1 MAKLKMKY
9 EVISDIPD
17 EYLEILKQNNTIE
30 KRAGIKKQLDDEFSY
45 ALLNSKSDLQIEI
58 ID

>member
-9 EVISDIPD
+9 EIISDIPD
-17 EYLEILKQNNTIE
+17 EYLETLKQNNTIE

>member
-9 EVISDIPD
+9 EVVSDIPD

-30 KRAGIKKQLDDEFSY
+30 RRAGIKKQLDDEFSY

>member
-9 EVISDIPD
+9 EIISDIPD

>member
-1 MAKLKMKY
+1 MKY
-9 EVISDIPD
+9 EIISDIPD

>member
-9 EVISDIPD
+9 EVVSDIPD

>member
-30 KRAGIKKQLDDEFSY
+30 KRAGIKKT
-45 ALLNSKSDLQIEI
+45 IRWWI
-58 ID
+58 

>member
-9 EVISDIPD
+9 EVVSDIPD

-30 KRAGIKKQLDDEFSY
+30 RRAGIKKQLDDEFSY
-45 ALLNSKSDLQIEI
+45 AVLNSKSDLQIEI